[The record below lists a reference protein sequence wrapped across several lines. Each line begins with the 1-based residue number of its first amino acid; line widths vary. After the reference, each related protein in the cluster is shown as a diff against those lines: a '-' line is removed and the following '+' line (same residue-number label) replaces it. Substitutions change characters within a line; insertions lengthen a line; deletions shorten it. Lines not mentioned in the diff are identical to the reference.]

1 MTEIIKGTTPTI
13 KYTFDTV
20 SVSNISTAVMTI
32 KRSNTI
38 LVERDLT
45 TATTDTDSIS
55 WVLSQEDTL
64 AVDGKAEIMLNWKTA
79 DGVRGASKTL
89 AVEFKPNHKESVL

>member
-1 MTEIIKGTTPTI
+1 MIEIIRGTTPTI

-20 SVSNISTAVMTI
+20 SVSNINTAVLTI
-32 KRSNTI
+32 KRNNTI

-45 TATTDTDSIS
+45 TATTDADSIS
-55 WVLSQEDTL
+55 WVLTQENTL
-64 AVDGKAEIMLNWKTA
+64 AVDGKAEIMLNWVTA

-89 AVEFKPNHKESVL
+89 AVEFKPNHKEKVL